1 MLLSNF
7 TPEQL
12 DAAAVLISDTLFQKL
27 VHYIADEVT
36 ALSLKSVRFSGEE
49 GEKLKGACIAMQ
61 EFRDK
66 LILYRDVQKSIAEE
80 EELESLQ
87 GDSISP

>member
-1 MLLSNF
+1 MLSNF

-12 DAAAVLISDTLFQKL
+12 DAAARLVSDPLFQKL
-27 VHYIADEVT
+27 IHYIADEVT
-36 ALSLKSVRFSGEE
+36 TLSLKSVRFAGEE
-49 GEKLKGACIAMQ
+49 GEKLKGACLAMQ

-66 LILYRDVQKSIAEE
+66 LILSREHQKSLAEE
-80 EELESLQ
+80 EEMESLQ